1 MFSYGTTPFCRALF
15 ARRFRRVAERADL
28 CYNAERN
35 PEKKTSGVSD
45 MQEDVLNGLTR
56 EELMELVR
64 MFGKNLVAMDGVWF
78 QSVERAAGMDA
89 AMAHDRAIWA
99 QFSRIEARR
108 IKQFLK
114 LPENS
119 GLQGLRRALPLRY
132 NAVVN
137 ADELRMEG
145 ESLVYRVVDC
155 RVQTAR
161 RRKGMALHPCRS
173 AGIVEYASFA
183 AEIDSRIRCA
193 CESCYPEVSDE
204 TCCCAWRFTLAED
217 TP

>member
-1 MFSYGTTPFCRALF
+1 
-15 ARRFRRVAERADL
+15 
-28 CYNAERN
+28 
-35 PEKKTSGVSD
+35 

-56 EELMELVR
+56 GELVELVR

-78 QSVERAAGMDA
+78 QSVERAEGMDA

-137 ADELRMEG
+137 ADELRM
-145 ESLVYRVVDC
+145 
-155 RVQTAR
+155 
-161 RRKGMALHPCRS
+161 
-173 AGIVEYASFA
+173 AG
-183 AEIDSRIRCA
+183 
-193 CESCYPEVSDE
+193 
-204 TCCCAWRFTLAED
+204 
-217 TP
+217 

>member
-1 MFSYGTTPFCRALF
+1 
-15 ARRFRRVAERADL
+15 
-28 CYNAERN
+28 
-35 PEKKTSGVSD
+35 

-56 EELMELVR
+56 GELMELVR

-183 AEIDSRIRCA
+183 AEIDSRIRCT

-204 TCCCAWRFTLAED
+204 TCCCAWRFTLAEG

>member
-1 MFSYGTTPFCRALF
+1 
-15 ARRFRRVAERADL
+15 
-28 CYNAERN
+28 
-35 PEKKTSGVSD
+35 

-56 EELMELVR
+56 KELMELVR

-99 QFSRIEARR
+99 QFSCIEARR

-155 RVQTAR
+155 RV
-161 RRKGMALHPCRS
+161 
-173 AGIVEYASFA
+173 
-183 AEIDSRIRCA
+183 
-193 CESCYPEVSDE
+193 
-204 TCCCAWRFTLAED
+204 
-217 TP
+217 

>member
-1 MFSYGTTPFCRALF
+1 MRARAAADILIFRKGTAFCRALF

-56 EELMELVR
+56 
-64 MFGKNLVAMDGVWF
+64 G
-78 QSVERAAGMDA
+78 
-89 AMAHDRAIWA
+89 
-99 QFSRIEARR
+99 
-108 IKQFLK
+108 
-114 LPENS
+114 
-119 GLQGLRRALPLRY
+119 
-132 NAVVN
+132 
-137 ADELRMEG
+137 ELRMEG

-183 AEIDSRIRCA
+183 AEIDSRIRCT

>member
-1 MFSYGTTPFCRALF
+1 
-15 ARRFRRVAERADL
+15 
-28 CYNAERN
+28 
-35 PEKKTSGVSD
+35 

-56 EELMELVR
+56 GELVELVR

-119 GLQGLRRALPLRY
+119 GLQGLRRI
-132 NAVVN
+132 
-137 ADELRMEG
+137 
-145 ESLVYRVVDC
+145 SL
-155 RVQTAR
+155 T
-161 RRKGMALHPCRS
+161 
-173 AGIVEYASFA
+173 
-183 AEIDSRIRCA
+183 
-193 CESCYPEVSDE
+193 
-204 TCCCAWRFTLAED
+204 
-217 TP
+217 